1 MNGDAVEA
9 QEHVSS
15 TMDHDGLQGDSSA
28 VLANGYHSSNGSA
41 SSHSNDI
48 TLPSPRRAPE
58 KRCAVQSPVSELRRS
73 STTPEP
79 PSAIDTSQQAGYD
92 GPCSMDEELRS
103 GHKRR
108 DSKPSPNAVKQGAQT
123 AWPSALHSV
132 PPFVRSN
139 SSGSAGLMQPPEA
152 VAALGLQGLM
162 DASAASFMQS
172 MSPPAPSAAS
182 VSEAISAATAAAAAA
197 VAGGTAVS
205 SSAFGSLGNMS
216 RSTSTGSIASVSSA
230 SSSLD
235 QDLSGLEAAAAG
247 SSSSS
252 SAAASSS
259 SAPNM
264 PLLRSAA
271 AAAAAGA
278 RCGKWTPEEDE
289 RLKSIVDKNG
299 ARNWKVVA
307 EELGNARTDV
317 QCLHRWNKVL
327 RPGLHKGPWTD
338 LEDRIVRESV
348 EENGIG
354 KVKWSVVAS
363 SLPGRI
369 GKQCRER
376 WFNHLDPSIKRS
388 AWTAEEDT
396 VVFEAQARIGNRW
409 CEIAK
414 LLPGRTEN
422 AVKNRFNSSAQKK
435 WLKENPGGTGG
446 ITPAVLDKVKASY
459 EEDQAES
466 KAAAAEAAVAAE
478 QALLQGGGD
487 AAAAAGAEADEQ
499 SPLRAELQQQQ
510 LEAQVRH

>member
-1 MNGDAVEA
+1 
-9 QEHVSS
+9 
-15 TMDHDGLQGDSSA
+15 
-28 VLANGYHSSNGSA
+28 
-41 SSHSNDI
+41 
-48 TLPSPRRAPE
+48 
-58 KRCAVQSPVSELRRS
+58 VQSPVSELRRS

-123 AWPSALHSV
+123 AWPSALHSM
-132 PPFVRSN
+132 PPFERSN
-139 SSGSAGLMQPPEA
+139 SSGSGSAGLMQPPEA
-152 VAALGLQGLM
+152 MAALGLQGLM

-172 MSPPAPSAAS
+172 MPPPAPSAAS

-247 SSSSS
+247 NSSSGNSGS
-252 SAAASSS
+252 GSASASAST
-259 SAPNM
+259 APNI

-289 RLKSIVDKNG
+289 RLKGIVDKNG

-327 RPGLHKGPWTD
+327 RPGLHKGPWTE

-446 ITPAVLDKVKASY
+446 ITPEVLEKVKASY
-459 EEDQAES
+459 EEDQAET
-466 KAAAAEAAVAAE
+466 KAAAVEAAAAAE
-478 QALLQGGGD
+478 QALLQGGGGD
-487 AAAAAGAEADEQ
+487 ASAAAAVAAVAAAAAAVAGAEADEQ

-510 LEAQVRH
+510 LEAQVRQCYSSTTAVLFSA